1 MSPGQCESLNPSRFG
16 RPLVVDIVRDD
27 GPAPPVAASRPPAV
41 GKGWPVYTASL
52 TARLADFGQHPT
64 GRWSAPIRL
73 KMVNRPPTVYW
84 KKWSLLAAVTGPT
97 RLRKWPPLSGIFFSR
112 SNRGTDLNLLSW
124 SGE

>member
-1 MSPGQCESLNPSRFG
+1 MSPGQRESLNPSRFG

-64 GRWSAPIRL
+64 APIRL

-84 KKWSLLAAVTGPT
+84 KKWSGSYGTDASSEVVSVIRNIFYPEVTGEQ
-97 RLRKWPPLSGIFFSR
+97 I
-112 SNRGTDLNLLSW
+112 
-124 SGE
+124 